1 MFMNAP
7 LNLNQRAARAG
18 IAVFAAALLVS
29 GAAWRGFA
37 ADSQSAAK
45 VASATTTTPITH
57 AIAGGRDSYADIVN
71 VAAPAVV
78 TVRVAGK
85 ARVSPTG
92 FDGDG
97 DQDDQGDLL
106 RRFFGD
112 RFGQRQGPRG
122 PQMPQRA
129 PRQRGLGSG
138 VMVTTDGYILTNNHV
153 VEGADDIKVDL
164 TDNRTLTAK
173 LVGTDKASDLALL
186 KVTGSDFKAIPL
198 GNSDNVQVGD
208 VVLAVG
214 NPMGIGQTVTMGII
228 SAKGRS
234 TAGPGD
240 GSYEDFLQTDAPINH
255 GNSGGALV
263 NMKGELVGIN
273 SQILSNTDGNIG
285 IGFSIPVNMAKSVMD
300 QLRSSGK
307 VTRSQLGVTV
317 QQVTSDIAQNL
328 GLKHAGGAIVSS
340 VTPGSAADKA
350 GVKQGDVIESFNGQ
364 PVQDFNTLRNRV
376 AATTPGT
383 KADLTVVR
391 DGAEKHL
398 SVQLAEANPS
408 KRAGGDDGDTDS
420 TDKAA
425 LGVSVAPLTP
435 EMASRLGTKTAEGL
449 VVQNVDPDGR
459 AADAGIRSGDVI
471 ESVNRQPVKSVEDL
485 RSALKRNAD
494 RPVLLLINRQGSSVF
509 VTVKPANG

>member
-7 LNLNQRAARAG
+7 INLSQRAARAG
-18 IAVFAAALLVS
+18 IAVFAAALLMS
-29 GAAWRGFA
+29 GAAWHGFA
-37 ADSQSAAK
+37 ADAQSTSK
-45 VASATTTTPITH
+45 VAPATTTTPITH

-85 ARVSPTG
+85 ARVSRTG
-92 FDGDG
+92 FEGDP
-97 DQDDQGDLL
+97 DDQEDLL

-112 RFGQRQGPRG
+112 QFGPRQGPRG

-263 NMKGELVGIN
+263 STKGELVGIN

-285 IGFSIPVNMAKSVMD
+285 IGFSIPVNMAKSVME
-300 QLRSSGK
+300 QLRTKGK

-340 VTPGSAADKA
+340 VTAGSAADKA

-364 PVQDFNTLRNRV
+364 PVQDFNSLRNRV

-383 KADLTVVR
+383 TADLTIVR

-398 SVQLAEANPS
+398 SVKLEETNPS
-408 KRAGGDDGDTDS
+408 KLARGGDGDPDS
-420 TDKAA
+420 NDKAA

-435 EMASRLGTKTAEGL
+435 ELASRLGTKSSEGL

-459 AADAGIRSGDVI
+459 AADAGIQSGDVI
-471 ESVNRQPVKSVEDL
+471 ESVNRQPVKSVEEL
-485 RSALKRNAD
+485 RNALKRNAD
-494 RPVLLLINRQGSSVF
+494 RPVLLLINRQGSNVF

>member
-1 MFMNAP
+1 MNAP

-45 VASATTTTPITH
+45 VAPATTTTPITH

-97 DQDDQGDLL
+97 DQDDQEDLL

-186 KVTGSDFKAIPL
+186 KVTGSDFKPIPL

-300 QLRSSGK
+300 QLRSTGK

-364 PVQDFNTLRNRV
+364 PVQDFNSLRNRV

-408 KRAGGDDGDTDS
+408 KRAGGDDGDADS

-425 LGVSVAPLTP
+425 LGVSVEPLTP
-435 EMASRLGTKTAEGL
+435 EMASRLGTKSAEGL

>member
-1 MFMNAP
+1 MNAP
-7 LNLNQRAARAG
+7 INLSQRAARAG

-29 GAAWRGFA
+29 GAAWHGFA
-37 ADSQSAAK
+37 ADAQSTSK
-45 VASATTTTPITH
+45 VAPATTTTPITH

-85 ARVSPTG
+85 ARVSRTG
-92 FDGDG
+92 FEGDP
-97 DQDDQGDLL
+97 DDQEDLL

-112 RFGQRQGPRG
+112 QFGPRQGPRG

-263 NMKGELVGIN
+263 STKGELVGIN

-285 IGFSIPVNMAKSVMD
+285 IGFSIPVNMAKSVME
-300 QLRSSGK
+300 QLRTKGK

-340 VTPGSAADKA
+340 VTAGSAADKA

-364 PVQDFNTLRNRV
+364 PVQDFNSLRNRV

-383 KADLTVVR
+383 TADLTIVR

-398 SVQLAEANPS
+398 SVKLEETNPS
-408 KRAGGDDGDTDS
+408 KLARGGDGDPDS
-420 TDKAA
+420 NDKAA

-435 EMASRLGTKTAEGL
+435 ELASRLGTKSSEGL

-459 AADAGIRSGDVI
+459 AADAGIQSGDVI
-471 ESVNRQPVKSVEDL
+471 ESVNRQPVKSVEEL
-485 RSALKRNAD
+485 RNALKRNAD
-494 RPVLLLINRQGSSVF
+494 RPVLLLINRQGSNVF

>member
-7 LNLNQRAARAG
+7 INLSQRAARAG

-29 GAAWRGFA
+29 GAAWHGFA
-37 ADSQSAAK
+37 ADAQSTSK
-45 VASATTTTPITH
+45 VAPATTTTPITH

-85 ARVSPTG
+85 ARVSRTG
-92 FDGDG
+92 FEGDP
-97 DQDDQGDLL
+97 DDQEDLL

-112 RFGQRQGPRG
+112 QFGPRQGPRG

-263 NMKGELVGIN
+263 STKGELVGIN

-285 IGFSIPVNMAKSVMD
+285 IGFSIPVNMAKSVME
-300 QLRSSGK
+300 QLRTKGK

-340 VTPGSAADKA
+340 VTAGSAADKA

-364 PVQDFNTLRNRV
+364 PVQDFNSLRNRV

-383 KADLTVVR
+383 TADLTIVR

-398 SVQLAEANPS
+398 SVKLEETNPS
-408 KRAGGDDGDTDS
+408 KLARGGDGDPDS
-420 TDKAA
+420 NDKAA

-435 EMASRLGTKTAEGL
+435 ELASRLGTKSSEGL

-459 AADAGIRSGDVI
+459 AADAGIQSGDVI
-471 ESVNRQPVKSVEDL
+471 ESVNRQPVKSVEEL
-485 RSALKRNAD
+485 RNALKRNAD
-494 RPVLLLINRQGSSVF
+494 RPVLLLINRQGSNVF

>member
-1 MFMNAP
+1 MNAVT
-7 LNLNQRAARAG
+7 NLSQRAARTG
-18 IAVFAAALLVS
+18 IAAFAAALLVS
-29 GAAWRGFA
+29 GAAWHGFA
-37 ADSQSAAK
+37 ADSQSTAAH
-45 VASATTTTPITH
+45 VAAATTATPITH

-71 VAAPAVV
+71 IAAPAVV
-78 TVRVAGK
+78 TVRVSGK
-85 ARVSPTG
+85 ARMSPTG
-92 FDGDG
+92 LQGDPG
-97 DQDDQGDLL
+97 DQEDLL

-112 RFGQRQGPRG
+112 QFGQRQGPRG
-122 PQMPQRA
+122 PLMPQRS

-153 VEGADDIKVDL
+153 VEGSDDIKVDL
-164 TDNRTLTAK
+164 TDDRTLTAK

-186 KVTGSDFKAIPL
+186 KVTGSDFKALPL

-234 TAGPGD
+234 TGPGD

-263 NMKGELVGIN
+263 NTKGELVGIN

-285 IGFSIPVNMAKSVMD
+285 IGFSIPVNMAKSVME
-300 QLRSSGK
+300 QLRTKGK

-340 VTPGSAADKA
+340 VAPDSAAERA

-364 PVQDFNTLRNRV
+364 LVKDFNSLRNRV

-383 KADLTVVR
+383 SAELVIVR
-391 DGAEKHL
+391 DGSEKHL
-398 SVQLAEANPS
+398 TVKLDEANPDKLARS
-408 KRAGGDDGDTDS
+408 RDGGEPDS
-420 TDKAA
+420 NDKTA
-425 LGVSVAPLTP
+425 LGVSVAPITP
-435 EMASRLGTKTAEGL
+435 EMASRLGTKSAQGL

-459 AADAGIRSGDVI
+459 AADAGLQAGDVI
-471 ESVNRQPVKSVEDL
+471 ESVNRQQVKTVEDL
-485 RSALKRNAD
+485 RGALQKTAD
-494 RPVLLLINRQGSSVF
+494 KPVLLLINRQGSTIF
-509 VTVKPANG
+509 MTVKPANG

>member
-1 MFMNAP
+1 MNAP
-7 LNLNQRAARAG
+7 INLSQRTARAG

-29 GAAWRGFA
+29 GAAWHGFA

-45 VASATTTTPITH
+45 VAPATTTTPVTH

-92 FDGDG
+92 FEGEPG
-97 DQDDQGDLL
+97 DQEDLL

-112 RFGQRQGPRG
+112 QFGPRGPRG

-186 KVTGSDFKAIPL
+186 KVSGSDFKAIAL

-234 TAGPGD
+234 TGPGD

-263 NMKGELVGIN
+263 SMKGELVGIN

-285 IGFSIPVNMAKSVMD
+285 IGFSIPVNMAKSVME
-300 QLRSSGK
+300 QLRTKGK

-364 PVQDFNTLRNRV
+364 PVQDFNSLRNRV

-383 KADLTVVR
+383 TADLTIVR

-398 SVQLAEANPS
+398 SVKLAEANPS
-408 KRAGGDDGDTDS
+408 TGARDGDGEPDS
-420 TDKAA
+420 ADHAA

-435 EMASRLGTKTAEGL
+435 EMASRLGTKSAEGL

-471 ESVNRQPVKSVEDL
+471 ESVNRQPVKSVEEL

-494 RPVLLLINRQGSSVF
+494 RPVLLLINRQGSNIF

>member
-45 VASATTTTPITH
+45 VASATTTTRITH
-57 AIAGGRDSYADIVN
+57 AIAGGRESYADIVN

-97 DQDDQGDLL
+97 DQDDQEDLL

-186 KVTGSDFKAIPL
+186 KVTGSDFKAIAL

-234 TAGPGD
+234 TGPGD

-300 QLRSSGK
+300 QLRTTGK

-364 PVQDFNTLRNRV
+364 PVQDFNSLRNRV

-383 KADLTVVR
+383 KADLTIVR

-398 SVQLAEANPS
+398 SVKLAEANPS
-408 KRAGGDDGDTDS
+408 KGAGGDDGEPDS

-435 EMASRLGTKTAEGL
+435 ELASRLGTKSAEGL
-449 VVQNVDPDGR
+449 VVQNVDPQGR

-494 RPVLLLINRQGSSVF
+494 RPVLLLINRQGSNVF

>member
-1 MFMNAP
+1 MNAITH
-7 LNLNQRAARAG
+7 LSQRAARTG

-29 GAAWRGFA
+29 GAAWHGFA
-37 ADSQSAAK
+37 ADSQSTAAR
-45 VASATTTTPITH
+45 VGAATTTTPITH
-57 AIAGGRDSYADIVN
+57 AIAGGRDSYADVVN
-71 VAAPAVV
+71 IAAPAVV
-78 TVRVAGK
+78 TVRVSGK
-85 ARVSPTG
+85 ARISPTG
-92 FDGDG
+92 LQGDPG
-97 DQDDQGDLL
+97 DQDDLL

-112 RFGQRQGPRG
+112 QFGQRQGPRG
-122 PQMPQRA
+122 PQMPQRS

-153 VEGADDIKVDL
+153 VEGSDDIKVDL
-164 TDNRTLTAK
+164 TDDRTLTAK

-186 KVTGSDFKAIPL
+186 KVTGSDFKALPL

-234 TAGPGD
+234 TGPGD

-263 NMKGELVGIN
+263 NTKGELVGIN

-285 IGFSIPVNMAKSVMD
+285 IGFSIPVNMAKSVME
-300 QLRSSGK
+300 QLRTKGK

-317 QQVTSDIAQNL
+317 QQVTSDMAQNL

-340 VTPGSAADKA
+340 VTPGSAAERA

-364 PVQDFNTLRNRV
+364 PVKDFNSLRNRV

-383 KADLTVVR
+383 AAELIIVR
-391 DGAEKHL
+391 DGTEKHL
-398 SVQLAEANPS
+398 TVKLDEANPETLA
-408 KRAGGDDGDTDS
+408 RHRDGGEPDS
-420 TDKAA
+420 NDKTA
-425 LGVSVAPLTP
+425 LGVSVAPITP
-435 EMASRLGTKTAEGL
+435 EMASRLGAKNAQGL

-459 AADAGIRSGDVI
+459 AADAGIEAGDVI
-471 ESVNRQPVKSVEDL
+471 ESVNRQPVKSVEEL
-485 RSALKRNAD
+485 RTALKSTTD
-494 RPVLLLINRQGSSVF
+494 KPVLLLINRQGSTIF